1 MTSTNERRFRLRRSR
16 VPQTDNGRRA
26 SRLLGLAAAALMSL
40 LLPASASAVI
50 PQNWTYVAGPQ
61 ITVTGGMDGFTQA
74 TCPAGTVPQGG
85 GAFVGDGVHSNLNS
99 TYPDPNGVSWDA
111 NVNQSDASGSTGAN
125 VDLICA
131 QPNTGYT
138 QVASAS
144 TANPAG
150 TTTTGTANCPAGTNV
165 LGGGVKPSSQDV
177 NVNLNSTYP
186 TSPTS
191 WQASVAN
198 ASASAESFTVY
209 VVCSAPFDGYGIIV
223 GQSTTQGPNS
233 QNRAAAS
240 CPGGETLGGGVS
252 ASSSDLN
259 VNISADDP
267 RHDSENWVIWQNDS
281 SATATDTFTA
291 YVVCANIPPPPPPPV
306 RPRGATPLAV
316 PLVPAY
322 RSCSATSAT
331 TTHGAP
337 LSFKSC
343 APPVQSSPYLTLG
356 TPDAPGNGAAANGVA
371 SVRYSVQVNAEPPP
385 DDVRI
390 DVSTTDVRCQPVET
404 ACGSANAAGTGA
416 DYTGQ
421 LQLVQTLRI
430 TDRLNGPSQTEQGT
444 VQDVPFRVTIPCAAT
459 ADTSF
464 GSTCQINLSANAVL
478 PGSGES
484 ELAIWELG
492 QVQVFD
498 GGVQGTAGA
507 SDATLFEDQGVF
519 VP

>member
-1 MTSTNERRFRLRRSR
+1 MSSAYENGLRLTRSKERQSYYGRL
-16 VPQTDNGRRA
+16 GRG
-26 SRLLGLAAAALMSL
+26 LLAAAVMIL
-40 LLPASASAVI
+40 LAPASAFAGV
-50 PQNWTYVAGPQ
+50 PKNWTYVGGPS

-74 TCPAGTVPQGG
+74 TCPPGTVPQGG

-111 NVNQSDASGSTGAN
+111 NVNQSDATGSTGAN

-131 QPNTGYT
+131 QPNTGYI

-223 GQSTTQGPNS
+223 GQSTTQGPNT
-233 QNRAAAS
+233 QNRAEAD
-240 CPGGETLGGGVS
+240 CPAGQETLGGGVS

-267 RHDSENWVIWQNDS
+267 RTNNWVIWQNDS
-281 SATATDTFTA
+281 SATASDTFTA
-291 YVVCANIPPPPPPPV
+291 YVVCVSPV
-306 RPRGATPLAV
+306 AAAPYARPRGATPTLV

-322 RSCSATSAT
+322 RSCSATSANSS
-331 TTHGAP
+331 HGAP
-337 LSFKSC
+337 LAYKSC

-356 TPDAPGNGAAANGVA
+356 TPDAIGNGAAANGIGTVGYR
-371 SVRYSVQVNAEPPP
+371 VKINPDPTP
-385 DDVRI
+385 DDVLI
-390 DVSTTDVRCQPVET
+390 NVSTTDVRCTPLET
-404 ACGSANAAGTGA
+404 ACGGTNAVGGA

-421 LQLVQTLRI
+421 LQATVPLRI
-430 TDRLNGPSQTEQGT
+430 TDDLNGGVQGT
-444 VQDVPFRVTIPCAAT
+444 VQDTSFPVTVSCGAT
-459 ADTSF
+459 AGTSI
-464 GSTCQINLSANAVL
+464 GSTCAVSTSANAVL
-478 PGSGES
+478 PGSAQTDS
-484 ELAIWELG
+484 QPDNAIWELG

>member
-1 MTSTNERRFRLRRSR
+1 MSSANEKGLRLPRSKER
-16 VPQTDNGRRA
+16 QSYYGRLGRG
-26 SRLLGLAAAALMSL
+26 LLPVAAAAVMIL
-40 LLPASASAVI
+40 LVPASAFAAV
-50 PQNWTYVAGPQ
+50 PKNWTYVAGPN

-165 LGGGVKPSSQDV
+165 LGGGVKPSSQDI

-209 VVCSAPFDGYGIIV
+209 VVCSAPFDAYGIIV

-233 QNRAAAS
+233 QSRAEAD
-240 CPGGETLGGGVS
+240 CPAGEETLGGGVS

-267 RHDSENWVIWQNDS
+267 RTNNWVIWQNDS
-281 SATATDTFTA
+281 SATASDTFTA
-291 YVVCANIPPPPPPPV
+291 YVVCVSQVAAAPYA
-306 RPRGATPLAV
+306 RPRGATPMRV
-316 PLVPAY
+316 SLVPAY
-322 RSCSATSAT
+322 RSCSATAANVS
-331 TTHGAP
+331 HGAP
-337 LSFKSC
+337 LAFKSC

-356 TPDAPGNGAAANGVA
+356 TPDVIGNGAAANGVG
-371 SVRYSVQVNAEPPP
+371 SVRYDVQINAPPTP
-385 DDVRI
+385 NDVLI
-390 DVSTTDVRCQPVET
+390 DISTADLRCQPIET
-404 ACGSANAAGTGA
+404 ACGAANAVGGA

-421 LQLVQTLRI
+421 LQATETLRI
-430 TDRLNGPSQTEQGT
+430 TDKLNGGVQGT
-444 VQDVPFRVTIPCAAT
+444 VQDTSFPVTVSCGAT
-459 ADTSF
+459 ADTSI
-464 GSTCQINLSANAVL
+464 GATCAISTSANALV
-478 PGSGES
+478 PGSAQSGNR
-484 ELAIWELG
+484 AIWELG
-492 QVQVFD
+492 QVQIYD
-498 GGVQGTAGA
+498 GGAQGIAGA
-507 SDATLFEDQGVF
+507 RDASLFEDGGVF